1 MQKEDKQ
8 SYQRCRP
15 SGLTPR
21 KTNEVSAHTRELCSI
36 GCFLKG
42 EEREQETEYGS
53 RLLYIS
59 DIQASSQDRGTNK
72 TMTFLSFG
80 QDRTI

>member
-8 SYQRCRP
+8 SYQRCYP

-36 GCFLKG
+36 GCFLKEKKG
-42 EEREQETEYGS
+42 
-53 RLLYIS
+53 
-59 DIQASSQDRGTNK
+59 NK
-72 TMTFLSFG
+72 KQNMAPGFYTFLIFRPPV
-80 QDRTI
+80 RTEVPIKP